1 MPSRETS
8 ERAEP
13 EREAALDAPA
23 RGQAG
28 TIERVIGLQRS
39 IGNRRTAALVGGMQ
53 PRAISRYKILGP
65 WNIGEAVHETLTL
78 LAVKQAKER
87 LIAKGEDPG
96 YLLWGFGTDSG
107 IPDTSKPF
115 NFDTKPAKEAQAQFL
130 RGVIWADDPEGLLF
144 DVPQDLSDFSSGFMW
159 NEHFKEGKQGKF
171 DTLTARSHF
180 GDLQFF
186 HGMASSD
193 KEAPKTTKSH
203 MLNWARFLVNVA
215 TGATLTF
222 TKLKDVAEVSA
233 LFPKLGER
241 TVKELFGWGAGHFE
255 DIRQRAIGAL
265 FHMIQEHSR
274 TATSS
279 AQEERDRGIPRLRRA
294 GREEACRARRAR
306 RLLVRVARRP
316 PEEDGRRAQRHRRV
330 RDGDGDD
337 RRGQE
342 HRRDRRPP
350 RQDGLGAGVGRE
362 AGGAG
367 RRIREAQGEGEA
379 VVPAQTT
386 SPWRIVFS
394 VTTRGSTNCS
404 R

>member
-1 MPSRETS
+1 VPSRQTS

-13 EREAALDAPA
+13 EREAALEAPA

-39 IGNRRTAALVGGMQ
+39 IGNRRTAALVGGVR
-53 PRAISRYKILGP
+53 PRAVSRYKILGP
-65 WNIGEAVHETLTL
+65 WDIGQPVHETLTL

-115 NFDTKPAKEAQAQFL
+115 NFDTIGAKEAQAQFL
-130 RGVIWADDPEGLLF
+130 RGVVWADDPEGLLF
-144 DVPQDLSDFSSGFMW
+144 DKPQDLSDYSSGYMW
-159 NEHFKEGKQGKF
+159 NSNFEQGKQGKF

-193 KEAPKTTKSH
+193 KEAPKTTKEH

-215 TGATLTF
+215 TGSTLTF
-222 TKLKDVAEVSA
+222 TKLKDVAEISA
-233 LFPKLGER
+233 LFPNLGER

-265 FHMIQEHSR
+265 FHMIQDSFAEGHVQRNKKNEIVEFHAYGGQDEKKHAEHDALGGSWYESLGDR
-274 TATSS
+274 LKKTGGALS
-279 AQEERDRGIPRLRRA
+279 AIDACASVMEMIAENKSTDEIVDHLDKTVWALASGVKPA
-294 GREEACRARRAR
+294 GPGA
-306 RLLVRVARRP
+306 
-316 PEEDGRRAQRHRRV
+316 
-330 RDGDGDD
+330 
-337 RRGQE
+337 
-342 HRRDRRPP
+342 
-350 RQDGLGAGVGRE
+350 GLGKPKAK
-362 AGGAG
+362 AK
-367 RRIREAQGEGEA
+367 
-379 VVPAQTT
+379 P
-386 SPWRIVFS
+386 
-394 VTTRGSTNCS
+394 
-404 R
+404 